1 MSTTNISSLFGVP
14 EALNKRMV
22 VIKPTRLSDGHVVKT
37 WYEAISHLVDRFWG
51 AGANCSFV
59 LEAKA
64 VLNDHVYDAVVEIRP
79 DGSFA
84 VRRI

>member
-14 EALNKRMV
+14 EALNKRMI

-37 WYEAISHLVDRFWG
+37 WYEAISHLVNYFWG
-51 AGANCSFV
+51 AGADCNFV

-64 VLNDHVYDAVVEIRP
+64 VLNDRVYDAVVEIRP

>member
-1 MSTTNISSLFGVP
+1 MTTTNTSSLFGVP
-14 EALNKRMV
+14 EALSKRMV

-37 WYEAISHLVDRFWG
+37 WYEAISHLINHFWG
-51 AGANCSFV
+51 AGADCSFV

-64 VLNDHVYDAVVEIRP
+64 VLNDHVYDATVEIRP